1 MTPTEVFAE
10 IQNRLQSHPERMAG
24 VNAVYQFD
32 LTGEEAGTWTLAIG
46 DGKAEVHQGPGEK
59 PNTTFVASSQDWL
72 QIVSGKMDPTV
83 AFMQGKLKV
92 KGDMSMAMKL
102 QGLIK

>member
-1 MTPTEVFAE
+1 
-10 IQNRLQSHPERMAG
+10 MAG
-24 VNAVYQFD
+24 VDAVYQFD
-32 LTGEEAGTWTLAIG
+32 LTGEDAGSWTLAIR
-46 DGKAEVHQGPGEK
+46 DGKADVHQGTSEK
-59 PNTTFVASSQDWL
+59 PNTTFVASTQDWL
-72 QIVSGKMDPTV
+72 QIVSGKMDPTM